1 MCTRKFEVDLL
12 FWKHGQTKSFRKI
25 DQSFKLNISKFS
37 KDLNMN
43 NTFHK
48 SKLNLFRKKKCF
60 KFAILDNWGRVIG
73 HGDALAKQLKI
84 LCWEYAK
91 KMWLAQ
97 HYISVELSFQRTT
110 SMGNDKMAS
119 QYPGKISEASWCC
132 HFIFFQR
139 IKCMT
144 GTLLLKSL
152 SSSGQREQKRPEGA
166 L

>member
-37 KDLNMN
+37 KDL
-43 NTFHK
+43 TWII
-48 SKLNLFRKKKCF
+48 LFTKVNSICSEKKCF

-73 HGDALAKQLKI
+73 HGDALAKQLKK

-97 HYISVELSFQRTT
+97 HYISVELSFQRTM

-139 IKCMT
+139 INCMT

-152 SSSGQREQKRPEGA
+152 SSSDQREQKRPEGV